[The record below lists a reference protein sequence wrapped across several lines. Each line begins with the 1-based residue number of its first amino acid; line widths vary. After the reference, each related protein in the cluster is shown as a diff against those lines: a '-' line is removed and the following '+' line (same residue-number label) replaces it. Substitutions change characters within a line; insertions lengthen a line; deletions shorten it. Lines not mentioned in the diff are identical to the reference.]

1 MTVIPEHLKASAEHI
16 RTAYE
21 RLHADARRRALN
33 ARIDTAH
40 RNYRHLP
47 PPRPMTPG
55 ERALNSVAAA
65 FPDKLLV
72 MHQNADGEY
81 TRLDVVDG
89 GAVLASVE
97 SSAWREDAAQD
108 AK

>member
-16 RTAYE
+16 RAAYA
-21 RLHADARRRALN
+21 RLHDDARRRALN
-33 ARIDTAH
+33 AVIAAEQR
-40 RNYRHLP
+40 RCMELP

-89 GAVLASVE
+89 GAMLASVE
-97 SSAWREDAAQD
+97 SSASREDAAQD